1 MPGDTDTAI
10 QTLTRKFILSNMKL
24 NTELM
29 KNWLRGWRRSWTANA
44 GTLIVVLGVI
54 QSNIAAFNLSPHQQG
69 YALIAIGV
77 LMAVLRSKTSKPLSE
92 RKPVKDAYS

>member
-1 MPGDTDTAI
+1 M
-10 QTLTRKFILSNMKL
+10 TLNR
-24 NTELM
+24 ELL

-54 QSNIAAFNLSPHQQG
+54 QSNIAAFNLTPHQQG

-77 LMAVLRSKTSKPLSE
+77 LMAILRSKTSKPLSE
-92 RKPVKDAYS
+92 R